1 MSLNWRELELL
12 LSELPLEGSWIQK
25 ITEHDVHS
33 FTLSMYSREERAWLL
48 YFEIATPSSRV
59 CRTGIMRK
67 KSKNPQRFSQYLKA
81 HIIGRRVEYVRQL
94 PYDRAFILSLTN
106 SEDRIRL
113 LVRLFSGIGAN
124 IIVLDDEDTILEL
137 MYRRPQRGEDTGQK
151 LLIEERTGEGNKSY
165 SVRAWEGPSFN
176 YFIDTADTATTEEEK
191 REDLLKKLSEK
202 RDKELSALND
212 RLRRQEERIEKTSGF
227 EETLHCADLLSA
239 SVWKVR
245 KGMDEVTLEDWDGS
259 SVSIPLDPA
268 LSPNENLEKLYARY
282 RKDKRTNELAAEEAE
297 RTREEIAQTAA
308 KYEAL
313 LEEGSVDKMQKE
325 QAKPQQG
332 RKEDDGKPGVRVT
345 IGGFDVIIGRTAK
358 ENDEILRREARG
370 SDLWMHTRDYAG
382 AYVIIKAK
390 KGKTVPLSVLLD
402 AGSLAIHYSKAKK
415 NGKADL
421 YYTYVKYLRRVKD
434 GKTGLVLPTQEKNL
448 SVTLDERRVKEILND
463 T

>member
-345 IGGFDVIIGRTAK
+345 IGGFDVIIGRTGK

>member
-297 RTREEIAQTAA
+297 RTREEIAQTSA

>member
-345 IGGFDVIIGRTAK
+345 VGGFDVIIGRTAK